1 MNISERNELIGTD
14 ASVEVA
20 QQIEPQQARQVQLI
34 QSLWQRLPYKY
45 RQNFEP
51 EVLERGIN
59 LLSGEEKQLEIHLA
73 WYREIVSKILLGY
86 FKWMLLLTLLLTIGT
101 YILTQNTF
109 YTALPSLIFLFLL
122 IEGFRE
128 YIEYHQWR
136 LVKTNK
142 RLIISLPQRNSWP
155 LVDNIEMGDL
165 PKIIDTN
172 WSNNWFWKIMQ
183 FFTGARDVHLS
194 LTAFQFDVNSARVK
208 DALIIP
214 DVMPNDVQMLKELV
228 FTKK

>member
-1 MNISERNELIGTD
+1 MNISERNEQLEPD
-14 ASVEVA
+14 VPAEMMA
-20 QQIEPQQARQVQLI
+20 IEPLPARPNRLVHK
-34 QSLWQRLPYKY
+34 LWLRLPYKY

-59 LLSGEEKQLEIHLA
+59 LLSDEEKQLEIRLA
-73 WYREIVSKILLGY
+73 WYREVVSKIMLGY
-86 FKWMLLLTLLLTIGT
+86 FKWLLLFTVLLTIGT
-101 YILTQNTF
+101 FILTRNTF
-109 YTALPSLIFLFLL
+109 YTTLPSLIFLFFLL
-122 IEGFRE
+122 EGIRE

-142 RLIISLPQRNSWP
+142 RLIISLPQKNSWP

-183 FFTGARDVHLS
+183 FFTGARDIHLS

-214 DVMPNDVQMLKELV
+214 DIMPADIQMLKELV
-228 FTKK
+228 FSKK

>member
-1 MNISERNELIGTD
+1 MIERDEL
-14 ASVEVA
+14 AAQNVPVEA
-20 QQIEPQQARQVQLI
+20 EPIAATVERKAPLAHR
-34 QSLWQRLPYKY
+34 LWQRMPYKY

-59 LLSGEEKQLEIHLA
+59 LLPGEEKQLEIHLA
-73 WYREIVSKILLGY
+73 WYREFISKIVFGYLTWISLFTVLLTIGIY
-86 FKWMLLLTLLLTIGT
+86 ILSRNTFYTVLPLLILLTLL
-101 YILTQNTF
+101 
-109 YTALPSLIFLFLL
+109 
-122 IEGFRE
+122 IEAIRE

-142 RLIISLPQRNSWP
+142 RLIISLPQKNSWP

-183 FFTGARDVHLS
+183 FFTGARDIHLS
-194 LTAFQFDVNSARVK
+194 LTAFQFDVNTARVK

-214 DVMPNDVQMLKELV
+214 DIMPNDVQMLKELV